1 MQGIYQMAIKIK
13 TPPAVEPLTLAEAKT
28 YLRIT
33 NSNDDSFITTLIS
46 AVRRRCEEYTQRALI
61 TQAWTLWLDR
71 LPDRNCRYTA
81 QYGDLPINHGTR
93 FDEALELP
101 RPPLQSVTFM
111 NSYAAD
117 NSTTVFS
124 TSNYFVDTASEPGR
138 ICLNTGA
145 IWPVQGRRFN
155 CYEIEFVAGYGAA
168 GAAVPD
174 DLKQGMFLLLKTLYA
189 DKSKFYESDEP
200 RSLAGVNDKSLP
212 EIIKGLWNP
221 YRIIH
226 L

>member
-1 MQGIYQMAIKIK
+1 MALKIK
-13 TPPAVEPLTLAEAKT
+13 TPPAVEPITLAEAKS

-33 NSNDDSFITTLIS
+33 NSNDDSFITVLIS

-61 TQAWTLWLDR
+61 TQTWTLWLDR
-71 LPDRNCRYTA
+71 LLERNCKNMA
-81 QYGDLPINHGTR
+81 QDGDLPDHRNTSLN
-93 FDEALELP
+93 EALDLP

-111 NSYAAD
+111 KSYAVD
-117 NSTTVFS
+117 NSATLLS

-138 ICLNTGA
+138 ICLNFGA

-155 CYEIEFVAGYGAA
+155 CYEIEFVAGYGSA
-168 GAAVPD
+168 GASVPD
-174 DLKQGMFLLLKTLYA
+174 DLKQGMLVLLKTLYA
-189 DKSKFYESDEP
+189 DMSKFYESDEP

-221 YRIIH
+221 YRVVH

>member
-1 MQGIYQMAIKIK
+1 MATKIK
-13 TPPAVEPLTLAEAKT
+13 TPPAVEPITLAEAKS

-33 NSNDDSFITTLIS
+33 NSNDDSFITALIS

-71 LPDRNCRYTA
+71 LLDRNCRNTG
-81 QYGDLPINHGTR
+81 YGDFSINHVTR
-93 FDEALELP
+93 LDEALDLP
-101 RPPLQSVTFM
+101 RSPLQSVTFM

-117 NSTTVFS
+117 NSATVFS

-138 ICLNTGA
+138 ICLNAGA

-155 CYEIEFVAGYGAA
+155 CYEIEFVAGYGST
-168 GAAVPD
+168 GASVPD
-174 DLKQGMFLLLKTLYA
+174 DLKQGMFFLLKTLYA

-221 YRIIH
+221 YRNIH